1 MPIKLAYVSWNC
13 KIICYS
19 KVFLIFQ
26 IIHFYFYN
34 TYNYFFGGGQGV
46 LSNKRTYMYDYF
58 TFEKNMATKQINVLT
73 TNAIRHFYVISV
85 FKNTDTDITSFVRRR
100 LWAAF
105 LDGDGPVLCTDYLT
119 VTVVVNSAV
128 YIKRPAS
135 LTLIMTQTISIFA
148 FWKIIKQL
156 YIYKYVNVTICDIH
170 LSIMRRIYRSSYK
183 KE

>member
-1 MPIKLAYVSWNC
+1 MPIKPAYDSWNC
-13 KIICYS
+13 KIICYL
-19 KVFLIFQ
+19 KVFFNFSNNTLL
-26 IIHFYFYN
+26 FYN

-46 LSNKRTYMYDYF
+46 SSNKRTYFYF
-58 TFEKNMATKQINVLT
+58 TFEKNIATKQINVLT
-73 TNAIRHFYVISV
+73 TNDIRHFYVISV
-85 FKNTDTDITSFVRRR
+85 FKDNDTDITSFVRRR

-135 LTLIMTQTISIFA
+135 LALIMTQTISIFA
-148 FWKIIKQL
+148 FWKITKQL
-156 YIYKYVNVTICDIH
+156 YIYKYINVTICDIH

>member
-1 MPIKLAYVSWNC
+1 MPIKPAYDSWNC
-13 KIICYS
+13 KIICYL
-19 KVFLIFQ
+19 KVFFNFSNNTLL
-26 IIHFYFYN
+26 FYN

-46 LSNKRTYMYDYF
+46 LSNKRTYDYF
-58 TFEKNMATKQINVLT
+58 TFEKKNMATKQINVLT
-73 TNAIRHFYVISV
+73 TNDIRHFYVISV

-135 LTLIMTQTISIFA
+135 LALIMTQTISIFA
-148 FWKIIKQL
+148 FWKNNQTAL
-156 YIYKYVNVTICDIH
+156 YMYLQVHKCDNMWYTFVYYAPYI
-170 LSIMRRIYRSSYK
+170 SIVL
-183 KE
+183 